1 MAVRPLK
8 PQTLQPPSD
17 PIDVLMAL
25 LTWGTFA
32 LILGLL
38 AWLLG
43 DIVKQGLPHLNW
55 AFISTVPEDAGRRGG
70 ILPILLST
78 AWIVGISLAVALP
91 LGLATALWLSEFA
104 RSHPKFKHS
113 LNLSLDILAAMPSIV
128 FGLFGNAMFCQ
139 ALGFGFSILSGGLT
153 LACMILPITVRTS
166 QNALQTVPQTYRQV
180 GAGLGLS
187 KTALLRVV
195 ILPVA
200 LPGLSVG
207 LLLGLGRAMAETAA
221 LIFTS
226 GYVTRMPNSIWDSG
240 RSLSIHIYDLALNIP
255 GGEASASSTAL
266 VLIGLLVVI
275 NSIIMALASLTQTHN
290 SNP

>member
-1 MAVRPLK
+1 MAVK
-8 PQTLQPPSD
+8 PFAQDASQPPRD
-17 PIDVLMAL
+17 LVDVLIAIL
-25 LTWGTFA
+25 VWGTFA
-32 LILGLL
+32 LILALL
-38 AWLLG
+38 AWLLW
-43 DIVKQGLPHLNW
+43 DIVKQGLPHLSW
-55 AFISTVPEDAGRRGG
+55 AFISRVPEDAGRRGG

-78 AWIVGISLAVALP
+78 TWIVGISLAVALP
-91 LGLATALWLSEFA
+91 LGLGTALWLTEFA
-104 RSHPKFKHS
+104 RSHP
-113 LNLSLDILAAMPSIV
+113 NLERSINVSLDILAAMPSIV
-128 FGLFGNAMFCQ
+128 FGLFGNAVFSQ

-166 QNALQTVPQTYRQV
+166 QDALQTVPKSYRQV

-187 KTALLRVV
+187 KTALLGVV

-207 LLLGLGRAMAETAA
+207 VLLGLGRAMAETAA

-255 GGEASASSTAL
+255 GGEASASATAL
-266 VLIGLLVVI
+266 VLVGLLIII
-275 NSIIMALASLTQTHN
+275 NSLVMAVTSMVN
-290 SNP
+290 VRSS

>member
-1 MAVRPLK
+1 MAVK
-8 PQTLQPPSD
+8 PFTQDSLQPPRD
-17 PIDVLMAL
+17 RIDVLIAL
-25 LTWGTFA
+25 LVWATFA
-32 LILGLL
+32 LILSLL
-38 AWLLG
+38 AWLLW
-43 DIVKQGLPHLNW
+43 DIVKQGLPHLSW

-78 AWIVGISLAVALP
+78 VWIVGISLAVALP
-91 LGLATALWLSEFA
+91 LGLGTALWLTEFA
-104 RSHPKFKHS
+104 RSHPKLDHS
-113 LNLSLDILAAMPSIV
+113 INVSLDILAAMPSIV
-128 FGLFGNAMFCQ
+128 FGLFGNAVFSQ

-166 QNALQTVPQTYRQV
+166 QDALQTVSQSYRQV

-187 KTALLRVV
+187 KTALLRVI

-207 LLLGLGRAMAETAA
+207 VLLGLGRAMAETAA

-226 GYVTRMPNSIWDSG
+226 GYVTRMPDSIWDSG

-255 GGEASASSTAL
+255 GGEAAASSTAL
-266 VLIGLLVVI
+266 VLVGLLLII
-275 NSIIMALASLTQTHN
+275 NSIVMAVTSWVN
-290 SNP
+290 K